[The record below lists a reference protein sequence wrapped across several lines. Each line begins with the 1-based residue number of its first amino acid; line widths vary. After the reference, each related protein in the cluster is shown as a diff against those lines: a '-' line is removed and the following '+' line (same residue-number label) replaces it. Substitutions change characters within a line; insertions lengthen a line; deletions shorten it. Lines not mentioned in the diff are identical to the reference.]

1 MAIRADDSNNLI
13 LNSLDQYSNK
23 TEIRAFL
30 LNQWISETPTSK
42 YRYFV
47 ETLSNGNR
55 IYLER
60 PGRLNKGCDFVIFI
74 ENHILFNNGNDKPP
88 KHNFVLED
96 LEYKKQNLSNEDYQN
111 LFLSITD
118 VFNCISV
125 ADALNRLQNQPN
137 VGESYELVL
146 KLVKWFFIEQDI
158 TYWAKSGRQMLFDA
172 IRSI

>member
-1 MAIRADDSNNLI
+1 MTIRPD
-13 LNSLDQYSNK
+13 NSIPITLANLDQFSNK
-23 TEIRAFL
+23 TEIREYL
-30 LNQWISETPTSK
+30 LNQWIIETPTTK

-88 KHNFVLED
+88 KHDFILDD
-96 LEYKKQNLSNEDYQN
+96 LRVKKQSLSNQEYQN
-111 LFLSITD
+111 LILSITD
-118 VFNCISV
+118 VFNCVSV
-125 ADALNRLQNQPN
+125 NNALSRLQNQQLT
-137 VGESYELVL
+137 GESYELVL
-146 KLVKWFFIEQDI
+146 KVSKWFFIEQDI

-172 IRSI
+172 IIAI

>member
-1 MAIRADDSNNLI
+1 MAIRADNSNPIN
-13 LNSLDQYSNK
+13 LNSLDRFSNK
-23 TEIRAFL
+23 TEIRSFL
-30 LNQWISETPTSK
+30 LNQWITEMPTSK

-47 ETLSNGNR
+47 ETISNGNR

-74 ENHILFNNGNDKPP
+74 ENQILFYNGNDKPP
-88 KHNFVLED
+88 KHDFILED
-96 LEYKKQNLSNEDYQN
+96 LEYKKQNLSNEHYQN
-111 LFLSITD
+111 LILSITD
-118 VFNCISV
+118 IYNCLPVPI
-125 ADALNRLQNQPN
+125 ALNRLQQQPN
-137 VGESYELVL
+137 VSESYELVL

>member
-1 MAIRADDSNNLI
+1 MSIRPDHSIAIN
-13 LNSLDQYSNK
+13 LNSLDQFSNK
-23 TEIRAFL
+23 TEIRQYL
-30 LNQWISETPTSK
+30 LNQWIAETPNTK

-47 ETLSNGNR
+47 ETLNNGNR

-88 KHNFVLED
+88 KHNFFIED
-96 LEYKKQNLSNEDYQN
+96 LEYKKQNLSNEDYQS
-111 LFLSITD
+111 LILSITD
-118 VFNCISV
+118 VHNCVPVSV
-125 ADALNRLQNQPN
+125 ALNRLQNQPN
-137 VGESYELVL
+137 VGESCELIL